1 MSDEPAS
8 TGFQGTIPGRLDDK
22 NRLTLPAA
30 WRDAL
35 TSGARYTAFF
45 YPLVGFIIVYPWEQ
59 WRLILKKTSDPV
71 FQLLN
76 PDVLLAVQKLN
87 SESVSLQPDD
97 AGRFVWPKG
106 YGTDLLERAGIT
118 GGARDVEFLGI
129 GANFGIRS
137 KNNAP
142 APDRESAAARE
153 FLAALY
159 KACGTTETTNG
170 GAP

>member
-1 MSDEPAS
+1 METVNAS
-8 TGFQGTIPGRLDDK
+8 MGFQGTIPGKLDDK

-45 YPLVGFIIVYPWEQ
+45 NPLVGFIVVYPSEQ
-59 WRLILKKTSDPV
+59 WRLILKETSDPV

-118 GGARDVEFLGI
+118 GSARDVEFLGI

-137 KNNAP
+137 RDNAP
-142 APDRESAAARE
+142 APDSESASARE
-153 FLAALY
+153 FLAALG
-159 KACGTTETTNG
+159 KACGTAGAAKG